1 MFLDRGGLEL
11 TAPSL
16 FAVECYDGALDR
28 LVHFEPD
35 IAGPLLPL
43 LTEPDTFPLAEIF
56 RVYLDG
62 LSTDP
67 DIILPSA
74 KKFAEVRHKLA
85 DLSLTTRE
93 QGHAEA
99 AAQLLAGNLT
109 AASRILADISAEY
122 PMDLLAMAIG
132 HQIDYIL
139 GDAVSLRDRVG
150 AVIRHWQ
157 EDSHN
162 YPAVLGMYAF
172 GLEESG
178 SWDYSEEVGTRAAD
192 LDARNIWAIHAVAHA
207 NEMRAR
213 FGAGMKWLD
222 ARRASWDTENQIRGH
237 IQWHY
242 GLFLLEA
249 GETPRA
255 LALYDGA
262 LAPTEAESKAPA
274 LVNGSSL
281 LWRLYL
287 AGVDVSERFAVLAR
301 EWRRCASRGWWAF
314 NDIHAVMCYT
324 GSDDIASAA
333 ALISDREAYVAQA
346 PRGIDNAAVTAQLG
360 LPVCKALVA
369 FHTGRYDQAFSL
381 MQPIRRMLYRCGG
394 SHAQRDVLHQTL
406 LEAAIRANRWD
417 QASRIASERVAIRP
431 DSPVDWEIVAKLAAA
446 RGDPH
451 MARACEQRARG
462 LVDVQTAMSG
472 HLGRT

>member
-1 MFLDRGGLEL
+1 MYLDRGGLEL
-11 TAPSL
+11 TAPSI
-16 FAVECYDGALDR
+16 FAVESYDRALDR
-28 LVHFEPD
+28 LAHFEPD
-35 IAGPLLPL
+35 MMGPLLPV

-56 RVYLDG
+56 RVYLDA
-62 LSTDP
+62 LSMDP
-67 DIILPSA
+67 DIILPSG
-74 KKFAEVRHKLA
+74 KKFSMIRHKLA
-85 DLSLTTRE
+85 DLSLTARE
-93 QGHAEA
+93 RGHVEA

-122 PMDLLAMAIG
+122 PLDLLALAIG
-132 HQIDYIL
+132 HQIDYIR

-150 AVIRHWQ
+150 AALRHWH
-157 EDSHN
+157 EEGHN

-172 GLEESG
+172 GLEENG
-178 SWDYSEEVGTRAAD
+178 NWEYSEDIGTRAAD
-192 LDARNIWAIHAVAHA
+192 LDSRNVWAIHAVAHA

-213 FGAGMKWLD
+213 FGAGMRWLD
-222 ARRASWDTENQIRGH
+222 ARRRSWDTENQIRGH
-237 IQWHY
+237 IMWHY
-242 GLFLLEA
+242 GLYLLEA
-249 GETPRA
+249 GETARV

-262 LAPTEAESKAPA
+262 LAPAAAESKAPV
-274 LVNGSSL
+274 LVNGSSM

-287 AGVDVSERFAVLAR
+287 EGVDVSERFAVLAR
-301 EWRRCASRGWWAF
+301 EWRRYACRAWWAF

-333 ALISDREAYVAQA
+333 ALISDREAYVSEA
-346 PRGIDNAAVTAQLG
+346 PPGIDNATVTAQLG

-369 FHTGRYDQAFSL
+369 FHVGRYNEAFSL
-381 MQPIRRMLYRCGG
+381 MQPIREILYRCGG

-431 DSPVDWEIVAKLAAA
+431 DSPVNWEFFAKLATA

-451 MARACEQRARG
+451 MARTCEQRALR
-462 LVDVQTAMSG
+462 LVADAQSTG
-472 HLGRT
+472 QD